1 MDTQNTLDK
10 ISKNKPSAAIQDKLY
25 AANRKGTA
33 LNILNELDTKYA
45 IKSEYDSYSVT
56 FMKSFL
62 STQAILISKAMYLGI
77 DFDKNEYF
85 LLDLQLGEE
94 YRK

>member
-33 LNILNELDTKYA
+33 LNILNELDTKYP
-45 IKSEYDSYSVT
+45 IKSEYDSYST
-56 FMKSFL
+56 AFMKSFL
-62 STQAILISKAMYLGI
+62 STQAVLISKAMYLGI
-77 DFDKNEYF
+77 DFDKCEYF

>member
-1 MDTQNTLDK
+1 MNTRKTLEK
-10 ISKNKPSAAIQDKLY
+10 ISKNKPSVEAQNKLY
-25 AANRKGTA
+25 AANRQTTA
-33 LNILNELDTKYA
+33 LNILNELNMKYP
-45 IKSEYDSYSVT
+45 IKSEYDSYSVA

-77 DFDKNEYF
+77 DFDKCEYF